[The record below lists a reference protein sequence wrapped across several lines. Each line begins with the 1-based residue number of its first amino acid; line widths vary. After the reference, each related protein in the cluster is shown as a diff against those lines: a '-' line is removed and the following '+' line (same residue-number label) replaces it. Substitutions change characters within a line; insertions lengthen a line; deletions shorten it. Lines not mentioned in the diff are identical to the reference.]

1 LEVKIIDSKARGAC
15 AVASETVLCDTRA
28 QREAEVGMRVGVGL
42 AAAVAAMA
50 AFGSATGQPPPS
62 GYLTATPDPAQIL
75 RPAPKEG
82 DARDLEDKRLYE
94 AARKLE
100 GGARWAQ
107 AQADVPF
114 AVNNRIANYSCALGV
129 KIDAATA
136 PKLALLLTR
145 TSMDVGRLNGAA
157 KAVYSRPRPYKRWG
171 GTICTEKSPALDN
184 SFDYP
189 SGHAQ
194 LGWSDAL
201 VLAELAPD
209 RAAQILARGRAFADS
224 RAVCGV
230 HTVSAIEQGML
241 LGSTQFA
248 LSQSEAAFRADL
260 EAARAELN
268 ALRASGPKPDE
279 AACAKEAELNT
290 SPF

>member
-1 LEVKIIDSKARGAC
+1 
-15 AVASETVLCDTRA
+15 
-28 QREAEVGMRVGVGL
+28 MRVRLGL
-42 AAAVAAMA
+42 AAMVAGIA

-62 GYLTATPDPAQIL
+62 GYLTTTPDPAQIL

-100 GGARWAQ
+100 GGPRWAQ
-107 AQADVPF
+107 AQADVPY
-114 AVNNRIANYSCALGV
+114 AITNRIANFSCAVGV
-129 KIDAATA
+129 KMDATSA
-136 PKLALLLTR
+136 PKLATLLAKA
-145 TSMDVGRLNGAA
+145 SMDVGRLNTAA

-194 LGWSDAL
+194 LGWIDAL
-201 VLAELAPD
+201 VVAELAPD
-209 RAAQILARGRAFADS
+209 RAAQVLARGRAFADS

-230 HTVSAIEQGML
+230 HTVSAIEAGEL
-241 LGSTQFA
+241 LGSAQYA
-248 LSQSEAAFRADL
+248 LSQSSPAYRADL
-260 EAARAELN
+260 EAARAELA
-268 ALRASGPKPDE
+268 ALRASGPKPD
-279 AACAKEAELNT
+279 AAMCAKEAELNK